1 MRAARWGVVGVL
13 VVAALGLASAPSEP
27 VATWTPHVWLHAHN
41 CYPDEG
47 RGADRLARALTAA
60 RGTVA
65 IEQDIVWDARRRQ
78 PVVSHDTE
86 LDGHEPT
93 LEAHFFEALAPR
105 LDRALAAGDT
115 AAWPLVV
122 LHLDFKTNE
131 PEHHAAIWALL
142 GRYERWLTTAPR
154 VAAAGTPQPFSTG
167 PLLVLTEQGEGQ
179 ERVFHDAVPV
189 GARLRIFGTVPTPPG
204 DSDDP
209 PDVRMAMAVAAAPEQ
224 LIPSGAT
231 NYRRWTNHAWAV
243 VEAGGPPRAGAWT
256 AADGARLDALVTR
269 AHALGLWLRFYT
281 LNGHAPNDAGW
292 SESYNFGSPDAVGP
306 RWRAAI
312 AAGVDF
318 IATDQYEAFSDTRA
332 AIAR

>member
-1 MRAARWGVVGVL
+1 MRAAGWGVMGIL
-13 VVAALGLASAPSEP
+13 VAAALGEASAPAQPS
-27 VATWTPHVWLHAHN
+27 AAWTPRVWLHAHN

-47 RGADRLARALTAA
+47 RGADRLARALAA
-60 RGTVA
+60 TRGTLA
-65 IEQDIVWDARRRQ
+65 IEQDVVWDARRRQ
-78 PVVSHDTE
+78 PVVSHDTD
-86 LDGHEPT
+86 LDGAEPT

-105 LDRALAAGDT
+105 LDRALAARDT
-115 AAWPLVV
+115 SAWPLVV

-131 PEHHAAIWALL
+131 PDHHAAIWALL

-154 VAAAGTPQPFSTG
+154 VASSAPQPFSLG

-189 GARLRIFGTVPTPPG
+189 GGRLRLFGTVPAPSGAGDEPPE
-204 DSDDP
+204 
-209 PDVRMAMAVAAAPEQ
+209 VRMAKAVAIAPDV

-256 AADGARLDALVTR
+256 TADFGRLRDLVAR
-269 AHALGLWLRFYT
+269 AHSLGLWLRFYT
-281 LNGHAPNDAGW
+281 LNGHEPNDAGW
-292 SESYNFGSPDAVGP
+292 SEGYNFGAPEAVRP
-306 RWRAAI
+306 RWHAAI
-312 AAGVDF
+312 EAGVDF
-318 IATDQYEAFSDTRA
+318 IATDQYEAFSEARA